1 MQKGTRLIAIGPH
14 QLSNPVIL
22 APMAGVSDVPFRET
36 VYRLGA
42 GMVVSEMV
50 SSNPKLWNTGKSKMR
65 FEKSNAC
72 GLFSIQIEG
81 GEPQMLAEAA
91 RYCEAQGADIV
102 DINMGCP
109 AKKVLKKSAGS
120 ALLKDERLVAE
131 ILEKVVSAVNVPVTL
146 KIRTGWS
153 EENRNGVSISNI
165 AESSGVQ
172 ALAVH
177 GRTRTCKFGG
187 QVEYETIRQIKE
199 SVSIP
204 VIANGDI
211 CNAAQARAVLDYTKA
226 DGVMVGRAAMGA
238 PWVLGDIAC
247 GLEGGTPVLRS
258 SQDRLLIVADHLR
271 RIHDFYEKIVSVR
284 LARKHIK
291 SYLNLLCFD
300 RAIIRRFLSLEDPAA
315 QLEFVERLES
325 P

>member
-1 MQKGTRLIAIGPH
+1 MIAIGPH
-14 QLSNPVIL
+14 KLVNPVFL

-50 SSNPKLWNTGKSKMR
+50 SANPKLWNTGKSRMR

-81 GEPQMLAEAA
+81 GDPQMLADAA
-91 RYCEAQGADIV
+91 RYCEDQGADIV

-120 ALLKDERLVAE
+120 ALLKDESLVAD
-131 ILEKVVSAVNVPVTL
+131 ILEKVVSAVNIPVTL

-153 EENRNGVSISNI
+153 EANRNGVSIARI
-165 AESSGVQ
+165 AEAAGVQ

-187 QVEYETIRQIKE
+187 RVEYETIRQIKE
-199 SVSIP
+199 NVSIP

-211 CNAAQARAVLDYTKA
+211 CNIKQARAVLDYTKA
-226 DGVMVGRAAMGA
+226 DGIMVGRAAMGA
-238 PWVLGDIAC
+238 PWLLGDIAR
-247 GLEGGTPVLRS
+247 GLEDRSPVFRS
-258 SQDRLLIVADHLR
+258 SQDRLAIVAGHLK
-271 RIHDFYEKIVSVR
+271 RIHAFYEKTLSVR

-291 SYLNLLCFD
+291 SYLNLMSFD
-300 RAIIRRFLSLEDPAA
+300 STTVRGFLSLEDPAD
-315 QLEFVERLES
+315 QLNFVEKLEPS
-325 P
+325 STK

>member
-1 MQKGTRLIAIGPH
+1 LIAIGPH
-14 QLSNPVIL
+14 KLNNPVIL
-22 APMAGVSDVPFRET
+22 APMAGVSDIPFRET
-36 VYRLGA
+36 VFRLGA

-50 SSNPKLWNTGKSKMR
+50 SSNPKLWNTGKSRMR

-81 GEPQMLAEAA
+81 GEPHMLAEAA

-120 ALLKDERLVAE
+120 ALLKDESLVAN
-131 ILEKVVSAVNVPVTL
+131 ILERVVAAVDIPVTL

-153 EENRNGVSISNI
+153 EENRNGVSIARI
-165 AESSGVQ
+165 AEGAGIQ

-187 QVEYETIRQIKE
+187 QAEYETIRQIKE
-199 SVSIP
+199 FVKIP

-211 CNAAQARAVLDYTKA
+211 CNAVQAQAVLDYTKA

-238 PWVLGDIAC
+238 PWLLGDIAC
-247 GLEGGTPVLRS
+247 GLEGKTPVFRS
-258 SQDRLLIVADHLR
+258 PRNRMHIVSEHLT
-271 RIHDFYEKIVSVR
+271 RIHNFYEKIVSVR

-291 SYLNLLCFD
+291 SYLKLMCFD
-300 RAIIRRFLSLEDPAA
+300 TDTIRGFLSLEDPQQ
-315 QLEFVERLES
+315 QLEFVESLS
-325 P
+325 QT